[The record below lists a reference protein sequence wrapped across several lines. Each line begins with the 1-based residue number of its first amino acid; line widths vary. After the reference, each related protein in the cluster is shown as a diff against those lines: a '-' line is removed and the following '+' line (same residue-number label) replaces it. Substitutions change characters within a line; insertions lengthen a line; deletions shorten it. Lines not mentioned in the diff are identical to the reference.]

1 MDEKIIY
8 VAGNLYPL
16 DRDSG
21 AESNVDSL
29 AHLPLAE
36 ITVPAEKLPRLIE
49 SLGRVASD
57 SYKIEI
63 ETLNLDSP
71 DNESTYSLAQDV
83 SGNLEHMAK
92 DIMDAAWLNE
102 LEDSTRSLR
111 GIDGYTVE
119 QASAN
124 QARHQQRL
132 IVSRLSAYQL
142 TDGEL
147 DAISTFDLK
156 QPRRQ

>member
-1 MDEKIIY
+1 
-8 VAGNLYPL
+8 
-16 DRDSG
+16 
-21 AESNVDSL
+21 
-29 AHLPLAE
+29 
-36 ITVPAEKLPRLIE
+36 
-49 SLGRVASD
+49 
-57 SYKIEI
+57 
-63 ETLNLDSP
+63 
-71 DNESTYSLAQDV
+71 
-83 SGNLEHMAK
+83 K